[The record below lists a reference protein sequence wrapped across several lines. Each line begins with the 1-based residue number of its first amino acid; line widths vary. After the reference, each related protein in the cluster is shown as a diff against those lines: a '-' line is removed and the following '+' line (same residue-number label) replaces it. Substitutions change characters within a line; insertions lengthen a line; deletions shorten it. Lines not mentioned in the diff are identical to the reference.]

1 MNYDNVNACVA
12 SIPINDCCES
22 DTSRTMIDNLK
33 ATTEL
38 LHMIEGRLDT
48 IRGSLWFNDGS
59 NPEKDIEI
67 KDIEIKD
74 MDSNLVHN
82 RDVAKRILKKLDTMV
97 ARIGC

>member
-1 MNYDNVNACVA
+1 MNYDNVNTCVA
-12 SIPINDCCES
+12 PMPINDCCES
-22 DTSRTMIDNLK
+22 GTSHTMIDNIK
-33 ATTEL
+33 ETTEL
-38 LHMIEGRLDT
+38 LHMIEGQLDS

-59 NPEKDIEI
+59 NPE

-82 RDVAKRILKKLDTMV
+82 RDVAKRILKKLESMI

>member
-1 MNYDNVNACVA
+1 MNYNNMNTCVA
-12 SIPINDCCES
+12 PIPVNDCCEGGPS
-22 DTSRTMIDNLK
+22 HPMIDNIK
-33 ATTEL
+33 ETTEL
-38 LHMIEGRLDT
+38 LHMIESRLDS

-67 KDIEIKD
+67 KD

-82 RDVAKRILKKLDTMV
+82 RDVSKRILNKLDSMI

>member
-1 MNYDNVNACVA
+1 MNYDNKCVD
-12 SIPINDCCES
+12 SMLINDCCES
-22 DTSRTMIDNLK
+22 GPSRTMIDNIK
-33 ATTEL
+33 ETTEL
-38 LHMIEGRLDT
+38 LHMIEGRLDA

-59 NPEKDIEI
+59 NPE

-82 RDVAKRILKKLDTMV
+82 RDVAKRILNKLDGMI

>member
-1 MNYDNVNACVA
+1 MNYDNTCVN
-12 SIPINDCCES
+12 SMPINDCGES
-22 DTSRTMIDNLK
+22 GASRTMIDNIK
-33 ATTEL
+33 ETTEL
-38 LHMIEGRLDT
+38 LHMIEGRLDA

-67 KDIEIKD
+67 KD

-82 RDVAKRILKKLDTMV
+82 RDVSKRILKKLDSMV

>member
-1 MNYDNVNACVA
+1 MNYDNTCVN
-12 SIPINDCCES
+12 SMPMPINDCCES
-22 DTSRTMIDNLK
+22 GPSHTTLANLK
-33 ATTEL
+33 ETTDL
-38 LHMIEGRLDT
+38 LHMIEGHLDS

-59 NPEKDIEI
+59 TPE

>member
-1 MNYDNVNACVA
+1 MNYDNMNACV
-12 SIPINDCCES
+12 SSVPINDCNCCES
-22 DTSRTMIDNLK
+22 GTSRTMIDNLK
-33 ATTEL
+33 ETTEL
-38 LHMIEGRLDT
+38 LHMIEGHLDT

-59 NPEKDIEI
+59 NPE

-82 RDVAKRILKKLDTMV
+82 RDVAKRILKKLDSMV

>member
-1 MNYDNVNACVA
+1 MNYDNMNACVTPVL
-12 SIPINDCCES
+12 SNDCCES
-22 DTSRTMIDNLK
+22 GTSRTMIDNIK
-33 ATTEL
+33 ETTEL
-38 LHMIEGRLDT
+38 LHMIENVLDS

-67 KDIEIKD
+67 KD

-82 RDVAKRILKKLDTMV
+82 RDVSKRILKKLESMI

>member
-1 MNYDNVNACVA
+1 MNYDNMTACVA
-12 SIPINDCCES
+12 SVPINDCCENGP
-22 DTSRTMIDNLK
+22 SRTMIDNVK
-33 ATTEL
+33 ETTEL
-38 LHMIEGRLDT
+38 LHMIESRLDS

-59 NPEKDIEI
+59 NPE

-82 RDVAKRILKKLDTMV
+82 RDVAKRILKKLESMI

>member
-1 MNYDNVNACVA
+1 MNYDNKCVD

-22 DTSRTMIDNLK
+22 GTSRTMIDNLK
-33 ATTEL
+33 ETTEL
-38 LHMIEGRLDT
+38 LHMIEGKLDS

-59 NPEKDIEI
+59 NPE

-82 RDVAKRILKKLDTMV
+82 RDVAKRILKKLDSMI

>member
-1 MNYDNVNACVA
+1 MNYDNMNACVA
-12 SIPINDCCES
+12 PVPTNDCCES
-22 DTSRTMIDNLK
+22 STSRTMIDNIK
-33 ATTEL
+33 ETTEL
-38 LHMIEGRLDT
+38 LHMIENVLDS

-67 KDIEIKD
+67 KD

-82 RDVAKRILKKLDTMV
+82 RDVSKRILKKLESMI

>member
-1 MNYDNVNACVA
+1 MNYDNMNTCVA
-12 SIPINDCCES
+12 SVPINDCNCCES
-22 DTSRTMIDNLK
+22 GTSRTMIDNIK
-33 ATTEL
+33 ETTEL
-38 LHMIEGRLDT
+38 LHMIEGNLDT

-59 NPEKDIEI
+59 NPE

-82 RDVAKRILKKLDTMV
+82 RDVAKRILKKLESMI

>member
-1 MNYDNVNACVA
+1 MNYDNKNTCVDPT
-12 SIPINDCCES
+12 PINDCFECGS
-22 DTSRTMIDNLK
+22 SRTMIDNVK
-33 ATTEL
+33 ETTEL
-38 LHMIEGRLDT
+38 LHMIEGRLDS

-59 NPEKDIEI
+59 NPE

-82 RDVAKRILKKLDTMV
+82 RDVAKRILNKLDSMV

>member
-1 MNYDNVNACVA
+1 MNYDNTNTCVA
-12 SIPINDCCES
+12 PVPINDCCES
-22 DTSRTMIDNLK
+22 GASHTMIDSIK
-33 ATTEL
+33 ETTEL
-38 LHMIEGRLDT
+38 LHMIEGRLDA

-59 NPEKDIEI
+59 NPE

-82 RDVAKRILKKLDTMV
+82 RDVAKRILNKLDSMI